1 MAEQLTYRDAHEV
14 ADTPLRRAQ
23 GLLRALYDLASES
36 PQLGTDDPHAIM
48 LCDLI
53 ACAEEKV
60 TAALD
65 AHEAEF
71 KAAVR
76 EIRDMANA

>member
-1 MAEQLTYRDAHEV
+1 MAEQLTYREAHDM

-23 GLLRALYDLASES
+23 GLLRALYDLATES
-36 PQLGTDDPHAIM
+36 PQLGTNDPNAIM

-65 AHEAEF
+65 AHETEF
-71 KAAVR
+71 DAAVR